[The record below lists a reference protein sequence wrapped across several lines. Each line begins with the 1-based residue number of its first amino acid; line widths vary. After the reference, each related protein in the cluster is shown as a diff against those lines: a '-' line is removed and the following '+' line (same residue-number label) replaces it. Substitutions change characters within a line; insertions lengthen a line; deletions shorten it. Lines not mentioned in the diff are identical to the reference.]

1 MGKEQLLE
9 ELTRR
14 ITTQIQLESIILFG
28 SVAKGLDNAD
38 SDIDL
43 LVVWNEENTLSNR
56 ERSLKLRRLV
66 GLIDTPV
73 DVLTC
78 NTQELQKALEE
89 PNSFTSQIVKEG
101 RVIYGRLN

>member
-1 MGKEQLLE
+1 MGKEELIE
-9 ELTRR
+9 GLTRR
-14 ITTQIQLESIILFG
+14 ITAQIQPESIILYG
-28 SVAKGLDNAD
+28 SVAGGLDNDD

-66 GLIDTPV
+66 GLIDTPL

-78 NTQELQKALEE
+78 NTQELQKALLE

-101 RVIYGRLN
+101 RVIYG